1 LADFQERLSDFE
13 QRATTIVAA
22 SVDSLEDATTMRD
35 DQEIT
40 FPIGHSL
47 DMNDVARR
55 YGAFFNP
62 DREILHAT
70 GFVVN
75 EDGTVGHAV
84 YATGPI
90 GRLDVTGSLRAIDY
104 MISQAG

>member
-1 LADFQERLSDFE
+1 LSDFE

-22 SVDSLEDATTMRD
+22 SVDSLEDATAMRD
-35 DQEIT
+35 DEGIT

-62 DREILHAT
+62 DRGILHAT
-70 GFVVN
+70 GFVVD
-75 EDGTVGHAV
+75 EDGMVGHAV
-84 YATGPI
+84 YATGSI
-90 GRLDVTGSLRAIDY
+90 GRLDATGSLRAIDY